1 MSAMSDIPA
10 YRMSAAERAGV
21 AQSYDRLSDHYCDL
35 PFWDAYG
42 RKLVE
47 RLDLTPGATVLDV
60 GCGAGASALPAAAAV
75 GPDGYVIGVD
85 LSNGLLAQAQKRADE
100 RGLSNVVFHNKDMTD
115 LSYPD
120 AYFDAVTSGFS
131 IFFVDD
137 MEGLVGELWRM
148 VKPGGKLAI
157 ATWAPPIFEPLDTLL
172 RICAAPEL
180 PNLRRGAVN
189 NMDRVMFANLLEQV
203 MRAGGAT
210 TATAV
215 IEHGCQELR
224 QPEDWWT
231 MVLGSGL
238 RRIVASMSLAA
249 AELTRKRMLQ
259 WVKDNAAVYV
269 ATSVVYGVAI
279 KPEDATGGAA

>member
-1 MSAMSDIPA
+1 MVMSAMSDIPA
-10 YRMSAAERAGV
+10 YRMSAAAKAGV
-21 AQSYDRLSDHYCDL
+21 AHSYDTMADRYCDL
-35 PFWDAYG
+35 PFWDSYG

-47 RLDLTPGATVLDV
+47 RLGLAPGATVLDV
-60 GCGAGASALPAAAAV
+60 GCGAGASALPAAEAV
-75 GPDGYVIGVD
+75 GPNGYVIGVD
-85 LSNGLLAQAQKRADE
+85 LSNGLLAQAQKRADK
-100 RGLSNVVFHNKDMTD
+100 RGLANAVFHNKDMAD

-120 AYFDAVTSGFS
+120 NYFDAVTSGFS

-137 MEGLVGELWRM
+137 IEGLVGELWRM

-172 RICAAPEL
+172 RTCAGPEL
-180 PNLRRGAVN
+180 PDLRRGGGN
-189 NMDRVMFANLLEQV
+189 NMDRVMFAHLLEEV

-210 TATAV
+210 NVTAT

-238 RRIVASMSLAA
+238 RRIVASMSETAA
-249 AELTRKRMLQ
+249 ARTRERMLA
-259 WVKDNAAVYV
+259 WVKDNHAVYV
-269 ATSVVYGVAI
+269 ATSVVYGVAV
-279 KPEDATGGAA
+279 KPGGTA